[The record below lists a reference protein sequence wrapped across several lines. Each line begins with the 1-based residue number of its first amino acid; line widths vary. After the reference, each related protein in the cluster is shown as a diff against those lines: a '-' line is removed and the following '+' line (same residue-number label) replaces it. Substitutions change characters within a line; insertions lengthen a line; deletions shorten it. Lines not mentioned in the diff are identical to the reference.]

1 MGNSP
6 IKSGWKGNING
17 AVENTCTSY
26 VEVSEITRRLDRV
39 TAYAL
44 CNVLT
49 DSSIDTS
56 NSVEGPQVTALSN
69 LGAALGRIIDHHS
82 ANNGGRQIL
91 K

>member
-1 MGNSP
+1 MGDSP
-6 IKSGWKGNING
+6 IKSGWRGNING
-17 AVENTCTSY
+17 VIENTDSSY
-26 VEVSEITRRLDRV
+26 VEVSEITLRLDRV

-49 DSSIDTS
+49 DSSIATS
-56 NSVEGPQVTALSN
+56 NSVEGLQVTALSN